1 MGRETVEEQN
11 QIIEQLKDIS
21 NEISNLQ
28 NRVDNVNNS
37 INNSGG
43 TGIIGILILIL
54 LISINDNLR
63 KLTRAI
69 KDNKNNI

>member
-28 NRVDNVNNS
+28 NSVDNVSNS
-37 INNSGG
+37 INNSSG

-69 KDNKNNI
+69 KDNKK